1 MNIHE
6 AHARA
11 FDAVYEQLLEFRNIA
26 QAFGEL
32 SEHGNESGRTWVY
45 VVRSQAEHLAD
56 AFERLELVYRR
67 DVAPLLRSHPLA
79 ERPASAV
86 DPAAQDGQTWA
97 AVCEALGSLD
107 VPPGATS

>member
-11 FDAVYEQLLEFRNIA
+11 FDAMYEQLLEFRSIA

-32 SEHGNESGRTWVY
+32 AEQGDEAGRTWVY
-45 VVRSQAEHLAD
+45 VVRSQAEHLAE
-56 AFERLELVYRR
+56 AFDRLDLVYRR

-79 ERPASAV
+79 ERPSSVGDHV
-86 DPAAQDGQTWA
+86 DQDVQPE
-97 AVCEALGSLD
+97 VS
-107 VPPGATS
+107 P